1 MNCQD
6 LGEAAGAVWG
16 ASQRCSGTGKRLS
29 YLECQERE
37 ELGAGEDQRRLLP
50 GCIAGD
56 PTREATLNPLIP
68 VADTS
73 PVNKALCSET
83 HIHAGGGGVMCGE
96 GEEQRVKRDQNER

>member
-1 MNCQD
+1 MGGKEEKEGSNVILEVQMNCQD
-6 LGEAAGAVWG
+6 PGEAAGAVWG

-68 VADTS
+68 VPSFTKEIDTF
-73 PVNKALCSET
+73 
-83 HIHAGGGGVMCGE
+83 G
-96 GEEQRVKRDQNER
+96 